1 MYNIRLTHKEIE
13 IEKIPEAGRK
23 LREFVQANPIND
35 YVFLQTCNR
44 AELYFN
50 GASVT
55 PPNEFIVEDGEGAFK
70 HLLRIACGLESFVV
84 GETEI
89 LSQLKDAYQTA
100 KREGHCSNK
109 LGRYFE
115 AAIKVGKKVRRVT
128 RISEGKVSVVSLALD
143 YIHGLL
149 GNFDGKKV
157 LIIGAG
163 EIGTKVAKA
172 LKDKKVEKILVANR
186 GYERAIKLARE
197 IGANAYKLSHLDTLL
212 QGVDIVICATSAPHY
227 ILTKERIKAIKQ
239 KLVVVDL
246 SVPRNV
252 DESVKEFENVELVTF
267 KDLAHK
273 AGENLRMRMDE
284 VRKVEKIIEQEIK
297 KGEDD
302 LRELYKHAEEIRQRE
317 VEKAL
322 RLLTSRPPE
331 EVIEDLSKVLV
342 KKLYHPLRE
351 SSKKVRMMAPRGY

>member
-1 MYNIRLTHKEIE
+1 
-13 IEKIPEAGRK
+13 
-23 LREFVQANPIND
+23 
-35 YVFLQTCNR
+35 
-44 AELYFN
+44 
-50 GASVT
+50 
-55 PPNEFIVEDGEGAFK
+55 
-70 HLLRIACGLESFVV
+70 
-84 GETEI
+84 
-89 LSQLKDAYQTA
+89 
-100 KREGHCSNK
+100 
-109 LGRYFE
+109 
-115 AAIKVGKKVRRVT
+115 
-128 RISEGKVSVVSLALD
+128 
-143 YIHGLL
+143 
-149 GNFDGKKV
+149 
-157 LIIGAG
+157 
-163 EIGTKVAKA
+163 
-172 LKDKKVEKILVANR
+172 
-186 GYERAIKLARE
+186 
-197 IGANAYKLSHLDTLL
+197 
-212 QGVDIVICATSAPHY
+212 
-227 ILTKERIKAIKQ
+227 
-239 KLVVVDL
+239 VVVDL